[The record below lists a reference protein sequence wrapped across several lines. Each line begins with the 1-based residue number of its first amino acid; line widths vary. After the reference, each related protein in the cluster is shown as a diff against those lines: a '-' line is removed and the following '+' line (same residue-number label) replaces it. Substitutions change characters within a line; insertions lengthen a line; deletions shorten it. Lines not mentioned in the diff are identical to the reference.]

1 MNPGLPALARI
12 SLRMQ
17 RDERLTELAGR
28 GSEAAFEA
36 IVHRYRA
43 PLVRHC
49 AQVVGRDDADEAVQ
63 DALLRAH
70 RALAAGTPVHSLG
83 PWLHAI
89 AHNAALSLLRGRRPV
104 AEYREGHDT
113 VRLAIESSREVPRE
127 QLEAL
132 VSALLELPVRQRRA
146 LVMRELE
153 GRSYDEI
160 AAHLGASQGAVRQLL
175 NRARTSVR
183 ERLAALIPAELV
195 LRWLGGGGGAAGSGA
210 LTLAGGGAF
219 AAKLSSAVLLSA
231 VPVVAVNP
239 LPGKAPAPASASASA
254 PASASASQST
264 HARKTTTTLR
274 ARSRPAGLSPL
285 RPAAYVVVPAT
296 STRPSGALPCH
307 TVPQP
312 SRRLVARAAAST
324 GPSAPQ
330 AAGHPVTNATPPVER
345 GSPGAAP
352 ALTATTAGAGS
363 GQPEPPDRPA
373 PRDVPRDG

>member
-17 RDERLTELAGR
+17 RDERLTELVRR

-49 AQVVGRDDADEAVQ
+49 AHVVGRDDADEAVQ

-104 AEYREGHDT
+104 AEYREEHDT

-160 AAHLGASQGAVRQLL
+160 GAHLGASQGAVRQLL

-183 ERLAALIPAELV
+183 ERLAALIPAQLM
-195 LRWLGGGGGAAGSGA
+195 LRWPGGGGGAAGSGA

-231 VPVVAVNP
+231 MPVVAVNP
-239 LPGKAPAPASASASA
+239 LPGTAPAPASA
-254 PASASASQST
+254 PASQST
-264 HARKTTTTLR
+264 HARKTTTTIR
-274 ARSRPAGLSPL
+274 ARSHPAGVSPR
-285 RPAAYVVVPAT
+285 RPSAHVVMPAT
-296 STRPSGALPCH
+296 STRASAALPCH
-307 TVPQP
+307 SIPHP
-312 SRRLVARAAAST
+312 ARRLVARAAAPAR
-324 GPSAPQ
+324 PSAPQ
-330 AAGHPVTNATPPVER
+330 ARHLVTHATPPVER

-363 GQPEPPDRPA
+363 GQPERPDRSA
-373 PRDVPRDG
+373 LRDVPRDG